1 MYIDAMCVQVIRV
14 CHRVLSA
21 CADGHEATR
30 HRCYI
35 KYQRWSVKTNNG
47 NLEQYTCRSESEGV
61 NQPRFLFP
69 PITEVVGL
77 AVDADAVPGAFS
89 GC

>member
-1 MYIDAMCVQVIRV
+1 MVMKPRDIGVI
-14 CHRVLSA
+14 SN
-21 CADGHEATR
+21 
-30 HRCYI
+30 I
-35 KYQRWSVKTNNG
+35 KGGQLFKTNNG